1 MPNKKYF
8 SEIELIKNDIS
19 LIKTQLHPDKLA
31 LTLDN
36 SYLSINNLRGFL
48 QILALIMSIF
58 MAGAVGFG
66 YLGVKNILDLNQEMN
81 KMKELISDFSVMSKT
96 AEDQFDLKINSIN
109 NIENSFNNSYNNLL
123 SSQELSKKRSDSLFL
138 NIKNDYSDLQNIFNN
153 DFSLL
158 DSNLSTI
165 NNQLKSLSDI
175 FYKTSVKH
183 QNILTSREQ
192 SLLMILSE
200 IFYRTTNFQET
211 NQGLFYY
218 NLAVNFHNIKEY
230 DLAITYFNHSLNLQ
244 PNLSQD
250 KVQEI
255 KSKIIQCTEKSI
267 AKKSILKNIAG
278 NSEVVSVNQMVDFD
292 HVLLEDLVNN
302 GYIKEIIAREIL
314 RKTYER
320 LEN

>member
-1 MPNKKYF
+1 
-8 SEIELIKNDIS
+8 
-19 LIKTQLHPDKLA
+19 
-31 LTLDN
+31 
-36 SYLSINNLRGFL
+36 
-48 QILALIMSIF
+48 
-58 MAGAVGFG
+58 
-66 YLGVKNILDLNQEMN
+66 
-81 KMKELISDFSVMSKT
+81 
-96 AEDQFDLKINSIN
+96 
-109 NIENSFNNSYNNLL
+109 
-123 SSQELSKKRSDSLFL
+123 
-138 NIKNDYSDLQNIFNN
+138 
-153 DFSLL
+153 
-158 DSNLSTI
+158 
-165 NNQLKSLSDI
+165 
-175 FYKTSVKH
+175 
-183 QNILTSREQ
+183 
-192 SLLMILSE
+192 MILSE